1 MVIMTPALAA
11 IALQIL
17 PSIAPFVGELTGKKK
32 EGEILGTILS
42 LPGMA
47 AGVLG
52 KSPSIAKT
60 PTSTEGSGLQIG
72 KGITSEAGSL
82 TDLFK
87 PSYSRGGANLL
98 QIGGD
103 PTQPGLFK
111 QIEPMYGIG
120 AGWGM

>member
-32 EGEILGTILS
+32 EGEILGTILA

-52 KSPSIAKT
+52 KSPSIAQT
-60 PTSTEGSGLQIG
+60 PTPTEHGASGLQIG
-72 KGITSEAGSL
+72 GLTGKIADQTQQNFSGWSMDKGFL
-82 TDLFK
+82 
-87 PSYSRGGANLL
+87 
-98 QIGGD
+98 GD
-103 PTQPGLFK
+103 TFENNQASIYKGLF
-111 QIEPMYGIG
+111 G
-120 AGWGM
+120 